1 MSIVVF
7 VDISGL
13 DVGDGDIVG
22 RKMPFCP
29 TEDTWNV
36 AVSRFVSI
44 RRLPAPWGVGF
55 EWWEREDGGILQP
68 MAMPVLLE
76 K

>member
-1 MSIVVF
+1 M
-7 VDISGL
+7 
-13 DVGDGDIVG
+13 DVSYGDIG
-22 RKMPFCP
+22 GKTMPFCP
-29 TEDTWNV
+29 TADTWNV
-36 AVSRFVSI
+36 AVPRFVSI

-68 MAMPVLLE
+68 MAMPELLE